1 METSEIIAHRLL
13 NQQIAETKL
22 KKPEDLV
29 SHMVAMQAQDFVM
42 AKWAIGLR
50 LPGQTDASV
59 EKAFNDGKIL
69 RTHILRP
76 TWHFVSPADIRW
88 LMALSGPRVQHFNK
102 SYYKSFGVAD
112 LIRKSMKV
120 IVKQLE
126 GRNYLTRTELNEHL
140 KKSKINSDGIGLS
153 LIMMHAELEGIIIS
167 GPKQGK
173 QFTYAL
179 LDEIV
184 PSAKIAPK
192 EELLAELAY
201 RYFTTRGPASA
212 QDFNWWSGLGMK
224 ESKEAVALVEKKLE
238 SFMLNGQQ
246 YLFKPKKLKDIA
258 QLHTTFLLPDYDE
271 YGISYK
277 DRSVIFT
284 GKSTHPST
292 AAYFHMIVIDG
303 IIGGTWKATEKGK
316 EVKMAISYLKPVS
329 KVKEKAVKEAISKY
343 QQFIGK
349 KIIT

>member
-29 SHMVAMQAQDFVM
+29 SHMVAMQAQDFSM

-102 SYYKSFGVAD
+102 SYYKGFGVAD
-112 LIRKSMKV
+112 LIKKSMKV

-126 GRNYLTRTELNEHL
+126 GKNYLTRATLNEHL
-140 KKSKINSDGIGLS
+140 KKSKIDSDGIGLS
-153 LIMMHAELEGIIIS
+153 LIMMHAELEGIICS

-179 LDEIV
+179 LDELV

-201 RYFTTRGPASA
+201 RYFTTRGPASV

-224 ESKEAVALVEKKLE
+224 ESKEAVALVKKKLE

-246 YLFKPKKLKDIA
+246 YLVKPKKRKDIA
-258 QLHTTFLLPDYDE
+258 QLQTTFLLPDYDE

-277 DRSVIFT
+277 DRTAIFT